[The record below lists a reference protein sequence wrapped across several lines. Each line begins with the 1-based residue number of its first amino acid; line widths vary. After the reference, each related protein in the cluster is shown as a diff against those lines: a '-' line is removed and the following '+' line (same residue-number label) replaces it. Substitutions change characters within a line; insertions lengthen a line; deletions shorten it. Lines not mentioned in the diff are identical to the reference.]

1 MKEIKELLE
10 KKNRFNIYELENSF
24 DEDFVSSDAS
34 FDDTLS
40 RVEYFFNRTL
50 SSSSV
55 NDGLNY
61 DCFETKR
68 LIVKAKRLNDF
79 RGAID
84 CVSGYNDLYILQYD
98 SQLSA
103 KRAYEYYLNSP
114 SVEYVEPDTIYYS
127 QEDLDYVVATRYVEL
142 ENEYAQRQ
150 KIGKDTAK
158 EISYMVM
165 DAFELSPE
173 EWEAFLER
181 ATKSNLFDQIR
192 SEQFPKQKK

>member
-1 MKEIKELLE
+1 MIKIFFKALILVFIILSIYFIVNPSACSNLLMGRVVNSAAGDPAENLQDRGEL
-10 KKNRFNIYELENSF
+10 
-24 DEDFVSSDAS
+24 FVPAGDPP
-34 FDDTLS
+34 LP
-40 RVEYFFNRTL
+40 E
-50 SSSSV
+50 
-55 NDGLNY
+55 
-61 DCFETKR
+61 
-68 LIVKAKRLNDF
+68 
-79 RGAID
+79 GAA
-84 CVSGYNDLYILQYD
+84 VP
-98 SQLSA
+98 SA
-103 KRAYEYYLNSP
+103 KGIFDTNSLKAQQNALQG
-114 SVEYVEPDTIYYS
+114 EAAYS